1 MKKTKLEFEKLFPF
15 KCKSLVAISYERF
28 MSVAF
33 PMRFKMDYR
42 IAYCVCASIW
52 VIAGGIAAPLLT
64 SRIYKVNLLF
74 LFFLPSF
81 YYYHFHKMI
90 MSFDELLLLLFHVRN
105 ANGKTSSRLGTSPA
119 IIICPYSKLI
129 SNPINFFL

>member
-1 MKKTKLEFEKLFPF
+1 MLVDVFRCVRFYMKKTKLEFENLFPF

-74 LFFLPSF
+74 LFFSSF
-81 YYYHFHKMI
+81 
-90 MSFDELLLLLFHVRN
+90 LLLLSFSQNDNEFRRVIV
-105 ANGKTSSRLGTSPA
+105 TF
-119 IIICPYSKLI
+119 I
-129 SNPINFFL
+129 SC